1 MSFSKIL
8 PMTADPE
15 IFLSDLSLG
24 EMQNHIVQW
33 GFPAYRARQ
42 IFDWV
47 YQRAVTDF
55 SKMKNLPRDLILA
68 LEEKVQV
75 HDLSIVEKAFSHA
88 DKSVKYL
95 FKLSDGELVE
105 AVWMPQKGFK
115 TICLSTQVGCPLK
128 CTFCASGQVR
138 FRRNLKTHEIIGQVL
153 SIQKDLDL
161 GDSPSHIVFM
171 GMGEPL
177 LNLENLLKSILIL
190 KEPWGFGIGARRITV
205 STAGYVPG
213 IVEWID
219 GPETFW
225 QVRLSISLHATHDSV
240 RNKIMP
246 INHKYKVD
254 ELIRTLRRYS
264 QNTGRRVTFEYLL
277 LKGLNDGPQD
287 AKDLARLVEGVAH
300 SVNVI
305 EYNEVEGT
313 GLKRSEAG
321 KAFMTELR
329 DRGVAATYRRSKGR
343 DIEAACGQ
351 LRGKFLE
358 KKSSKDKP

>member
-1 MSFSKIL
+1 MLFSKVL
-8 PMTADPE
+8 LMTGNKV
-15 IFLSDLSLG
+15 FLAGLTLE
-24 EMQNHIVQW
+24 EMQKHVVQW
-33 GFPAYRARQ
+33 GWPSYRARQ
-42 IFDWV
+42 IFDWI
-47 YQRAVTDF
+47 YQHAASDF
-55 SKMKNLPRDLILA
+55 DQIKNLPRELIQCLK
-68 LEEKVQV
+68 EKAQI
-75 HDLSIVEKAFSHA
+75 HDLSVVEKAFSPA

-95 FKLSDGELVE
+95 FKFADGELVE

-138 FRRNLKTHEIIGQVL
+138 FKRNLKTHEIIGQVL
-153 SIQKDLDL
+153 SILKDLGGKDA
-161 GDSPSHIVFM
+161 PSHIVFM

-177 LNLENLLKSILIL
+177 LNLENLFKSILIL

-213 IVEWID
+213 ITQWID
-219 GPETFW
+219 GPETYW

-254 ELIRTLRRYS
+254 ELMRTLRRYS

-277 LKGLNDGPQD
+277 LKGLNDSPQD

-305 EYNEVEGT
+305 EYNEVKGT
-313 GLKRSEAG
+313 GLRRSEAG
-321 KAFMTELR
+321 KEFMAELR

-358 KKSSKDKP
+358 RQVSKN